1 MTKKLSLRIALMNQE
16 VAFSHIKWSVAGGLE
31 TYTNGGRDY
40 SLTDF
45 GPIGITLYG
54 IILYG
59 RRVFSPFPDYLSLP
73 RDTGH
78 KGEWHNFSLMTRN
91 PEDVHTTHLKL
102 MLSRSLIKKA
112 L

>member
-1 MTKKLSLRIALMNQE
+1 MECSR
-16 VAFSHIKWSVAGGLE
+16 GLE

-91 PEDVHTTHLKL
+91 PEDVHTTLLKL